1 MRSEIW
7 VALVSAIGGSS
18 IVGSIVAWWKDREK
32 DDAEVTAI
40 IRQLSKEAVA
50 DARSDLRAIR
60 ADMDELLVVTREM
73 KSVTREM
80 KSVLRELAAAIERD
94 VLPLIS
100 DHPLTAAQLQELAS
114 KANRLS

>member
-7 VALVSAIGGSS
+7 VALVSVIGGSS

-50 DARSDLRAIR
+50 DARNDLRAIR
-60 ADMDELLVVTREM
+60 ADMDELLVA
-73 KSVTREM
+73 TREM

>member
-7 VALVSAIGGSS
+7 VAVVSSLGVST

-32 DDAEVTAI
+32 DDAEVTAM

-50 DARSDLRAIR
+50 DARNDLRAIR
-60 ADMDELLVVTREM
+60 ADMDELLV
-73 KSVTREM
+73 VTREM

>member
-7 VALVSAIGGSS
+7 VALVSAIGWSS

-50 DARSDLRAIR
+50 DARNDLRAIR
-60 ADMDELLVVTREM
+60 ADMDELLVA
-73 KSVTREM
+73 TREM

-100 DHPLTAAQLQELAS
+100 DHPLTAAQLQELVS